1 MKYEKEIDQILE
13 DVLHEF
19 WMDAVDFEEIIEEIT
34 SQPGMSK
41 QEMSDA
47 LDVGISNGYTIEE
60 QTTLIKK
67 SVLGF
72 KKY

>member
-1 MKYEKEIDQILE
+1 MEYEKEIDLILE
-13 DVLHEF
+13 DIFREF
-19 WMDAVDFEEIIEEIT
+19 WMDDSDFKEIVDEIT
-34 SQPGMSK
+34 SNPGISK

-47 LDVGISNGYTIEE
+47 LKVGISNGFTIEE
-60 QTTLIKK
+60 QTAIIKK